1 MYENSTADAEL
12 EKQIQEYREPFEAYS
27 LVVIGETLTE
37 LSNACYDSECT
48 AGDAMTDA
56 M

>member
-1 MYENSTADAEL
+1 MYENMTADAQL
-12 EKQIQEYREPFEAYS
+12 DAQIQAYREPFDAFS

-48 AGDAMTDA
+48 AGNAMTDA